1 GEEVE
6 FRIVSLNDSSEANV
20 NAIINK
26 LTGKAA
32 GTEITITS
40 VVANASTPYF
50 LITDADQ
57 LTVGSL
63 GDDEVLAELALNA
76 LVLPEN
82 EQEVTEN
89 LTLPTTALF
98 GFIVEWTSSNIDVIA
113 NNGTVTRGSSDEEV
127 TLTYKVKK
135 GDTVVL
141 TDTINVVVKA
151 VISVPTVTYT
161 ETVGDA
167 TVAASYG
174 DGTFV
179 GANGVTFTYVHS
191 RNEGLGTSDDY
202 AIEGKGIMLRRSN
215 EPSSLSFTIPGGL
228 VGLTFGYR

>member
-82 EQEVTEN
+82 EQEVTGN

-98 GFIVEWTSSNIDVIA
+98 GFTVEWTSSNIDVIA

-141 TDTINVVVKA
+141 TGTIDVTVKA
-151 VISVPTVTYT
+151 EEVIGETVTYT
-161 ETVGDA
+161 ETFE
-167 TVAASYG
+167 TAA
-174 DGTFV
+174 
-179 GANGVTFTYVHS
+179 
-191 RNEGLGTSDDY
+191 
-202 AIEGKGIMLRRSN
+202 
-215 EPSSLSFTIPGGL
+215 LSTNK
-228 VGLTFGYR
+228 